1 MMHWVKKSWGVPT
14 KKTTSTSLCR
24 PCGTQTIRLAYF
36 FYSTTNRVCPDGRWT
51 MDEWTN
57 GPDGKATVAWHLLCW
72 SERNLWVLRYDNCN
86 SWWDRYSTPRHSHS
100 EDKPHGCFKPFVDH
114 WVTIPRVVRKTNLWK
129 PWVACQAQ
137 VECFPTIYYTVPLD

>member
-51 MDEWTN
+51 MDEWTRWKGN
-57 GPDGKATVAWHLLCW
+57 CSLTPSLLIR
-72 SERNLWVLRYDNCN
+72 SNLWVLRYDNCN